1 VLEGGYDLTALA
13 SSAVAHCQVLS
24 AGYTALSKSDTE
36 SKVKEGSMSKGDA
49 KVRVKEGPL
58 SKSDYE
64 ALMKEGPQDTPPEPS
79 HPVTGITA
87 SHSAEDGDGD
97 GDCEK
102 SYGGDEAAAL
112 AAHIAT
118 LDLGPSIRRP

>member
-24 AGYTALSKSDTE
+24 AGYTALCKSDTE
-36 SKVKEGSMSKGDA
+36 AKVKEGPMSQADA
-49 KVRVKEGPL
+49 KVRVKEGQM
-58 SKSDYE
+58 SKSEYE

-79 HPVTGITA
+79 HPVTGTTA
-87 SHSAEDGDGD
+87 SHSAED